1 MDSSQCLVQTAGFKI
16 QSSKRKR
23 HIQSSLRISNIMTKK
38 LEEILNLPESKKIV
52 KQEEKKQIKNEVA
65 QPFLRDINEFD
76 KISAALPAVKGL
88 GDLGDQELD
97 DLAKRAT
104 EAYEDIMDLG
114 MNVEARY
121 SGRLFEVAA
130 GMLGHA
136 ISAKTA
142 KLDKKLKMIDLQLKK
157 QKLDQDTSDT
167 DNGIPLNG
175 DGFIVTDRNSLIEKL
190 KNLK

>member
-1 MDSSQCLVQTAGFKI
+1 
-16 QSSKRKR
+16 
-23 HIQSSLRISNIMTKK
+23 MTKK

-52 KQEEKKQIKNEVA
+52 KQEEQKQEKLPAPE
-65 QPFLRDINEFD
+65 PLLRDISEYD
-76 KISAALPAVKGL
+76 KIAAALPAVKGL

-97 DLAKRAT
+97 ELAKKAVD
-104 EAYEDIMDLG
+104 AYDDIMDLG

-157 QKLDQDTSDT
+157 QKIDQDT
-167 DNGIPLNG
+167 NGEDRGISING
-175 DGFIVTDRNSLIEKL
+175 EGVIVTDRNSLLEKI
-190 KNLK
+190 KNMK